1 MTAGLAS
8 SGAVAGSEPS
18 AGKASG
24 TELHPA
30 ALSGQSASAREPTAE
45 ERAREG
51 IILKAFLAD
60 MVLCFALLVN
70 SLASG
75 SLTLFAEFI
84 RGTLMT
90 LLDLVTYV
98 ILRRIH
104 RGRFT
109 GYDYGTG
116 KLEQLFGALIATSL
130 VLAGMWI
137 FTGAVES
144 FFTYTVH
151 SPWGLALAAITNAI
165 NLTLNFVAWFAM
177 RLSGGGA
184 SPVFAAQL
192 HARFVKLLASA
203 SIQVTLTLSALALDN
218 VVASWLDAIGAIF
231 VAFVTIRAGAGML
244 QEIMPDLLDKTAP
257 GDVADAV
264 RNAAAVA
271 GLPAGDILAT
281 RSRTSGGRLF
291 LELEVAPAC
300 RAPDRLPHMAAH
312 LEAELA
318 RTTVAFCFRR

>member
-1 MTAGLAS
+1 
-8 SGAVAGSEPS
+8 
-18 AGKASG
+18 
-24 TELHPA
+24 
-30 ALSGQSASAREPTAE
+30 
-45 ERAREG
+45 
-51 IILKAFLAD
+51 
-60 MVLCFALLVN
+60 MVLCVVILVN
-70 SLASG
+70 SLVSG

-104 RGRFT
+104 RGQFT

-177 RLSGGGA
+177 RLSGGGDA

-244 QEIMPDLLDKTAP
+244 QEIMPDLLDKDRSR
-257 GDVADAV
+257 DVADAV
-264 RNAAAVA
+264 RNAVAAA

-300 RAPDRLPHMAAH
+300 RARPTACHIWPRDLGRS
-312 LEAELA
+312 LA

>member
-1 MTAGLAS
+1 MTAGIADLDA
-8 SGAVAGSEPS
+8 AQPACVAEPVAGERQ
-18 AGKASG
+18 
-24 TELHPA
+24 PA
-30 ALSGQSASAREPTAE
+30 AREPTAE

-51 IILKAFLAD
+51 IILKAFMAD
-60 MVLCFALLVN
+60 MVLCVLILVN

-116 KLEQLFGALIATSL
+116 KLEQLFGALIAVSL

-137 FTGAVES
+137 FMGAVQS
-144 FFTYTVH
+144 FFAYAAH
-151 SPWGLALAAITNAI
+151 SPWGLALAAITNAV

-177 RLSGGGA
+177 RLTAGGGA

-203 SIQVTLTLSALALDN
+203 SIQVTMTLSALALDN
-218 VVASWLDAIGAIF
+218 VVATWLDAAGAIF
-231 VAFVTIRAGAGML
+231 VAVVTIRAGAGML
-244 QEIMPDLLDKTAP
+244 QEIMPDLLDKSARV
-257 GDVADAV
+257 DLADAV
-264 RNAAAVA
+264 SKALAAA
-271 GLPAGDILAT
+271 GIPAEDISAT

-291 LELEVAPAC
+291 LEFEVAPDC
-300 RAPDRLPHMAAH
+300 RVPDRLPQLGAL
-312 LEAELA
+312 LERELA
-318 RTTVAFCFRR
+318 RTSVLFCFRR

>member
-1 MTAGLAS
+1 MTAGVAELDAPL
-8 SGAVAGSEPS
+8 GAVPPAAAGGSGRAS
-18 AGKASG
+18 AGAASR
-24 TELHPA
+24 
-30 ALSGQSASAREPTAE
+30 QPTAE
-45 ERAREG
+45 ERARES
-51 IILKAFLAD
+51 IILKAFAAD
-60 MVLCFALLVN
+60 MVLCLALLVN

-104 RGRFT
+104 RDQFT

-151 SPWGLALAAITNAI
+151 SPWGLALAAITNAV

-177 RLSGGGA
+177 RLNAGEGA

-203 SIQVTLTLSALALDN
+203 SIQVTMTLSALALDN
-218 VVASWLDAIGAIF
+218 VVASWLDAVGAIF
-231 VAFVTIRAGAGML
+231 VSFVTIKAGAGML
-244 QEIMPDLLDKTAP
+244 QEIMPDLLDKAP
-257 GDVADAV
+257 RVDVADAL
-264 RNAAAVA
+264 RSALADA
-271 GLPAGDILAT
+271 GIPADDILTT

-291 LELEVAPAC
+291 LEIEVAPGC
-300 RAPDRLPHMAAH
+300 RVPDRLPRLAAL
-312 LEAELA
+312 LEDGLA
-318 RTTVAFCFRR
+318 RTTVVFGFRGG

>member
-1 MTAGLAS
+1 MDGPPAPAGLSPLAAT
-8 SGAVAGSEPS
+8 GG
-18 AGKASG
+18 ASG
-24 TELHPA
+24 T
-30 ALSGQSASAREPTAE
+30 SRQPTAE
-45 ERAREG
+45 ERARES
-51 IILKAFLAD
+51 IILKAFAAD
-60 MVLCFALLVN
+60 MVLCVVILVN
-70 SLASG
+70 SLVSG

-116 KLEQLFGALIATSL
+116 KLEQLFGALIAASL

-151 SPWGLALAAITNAI
+151 SPWGLALAAITNAL

-177 RLSGGGA
+177 RLTAGEGA

-244 QEIMPDLLDKTAP
+244 QQIMPDLLDKAAP
-257 GDVADAV
+257 VDVAEAL
-264 RNAAAVA
+264 RRALAEA
-271 GLPAGDILAT
+271 GIPAEDIGGT

-291 LELEVAPAC
+291 LELAVAPGC
-300 RAPDRLPHMAAH
+300 RVPDRLPRLGVL
-312 LEAELA
+312 LEGALP
-318 RTTVAFCFRR
+318 RTTVVFCFAPR